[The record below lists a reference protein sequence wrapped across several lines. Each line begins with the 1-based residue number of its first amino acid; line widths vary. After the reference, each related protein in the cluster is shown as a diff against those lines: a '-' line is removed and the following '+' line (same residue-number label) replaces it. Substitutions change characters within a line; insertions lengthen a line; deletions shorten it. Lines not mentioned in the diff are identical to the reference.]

1 MDRMMDRIKY
11 YRQRSGQTQ
20 AQVANK
26 LGVAVSNYQKYE
38 LGEREPSEKTL
49 PALADALGC
58 SAYSLRESDK
68 ERFIRMYNKCV
79 REVAMHRWDS
89 YTFNADD
96 FPSYD
101 ISEDIMAYFAE
112 YFNQIEEVN
121 PELYRTWQLVTDY
134 PDALFRAAELLEQ
147 AQKADQRT
155 ALEIDFGSLI
165 TREHPVHFWYFIIF
179 GYIFLDLFVGETS
192 SAKIAADFQRY
203 MCEAFEGCEEIG
215 DGEAFAEYI
224 HRICIPFFDYV
235 LTAVEYMVDE
245 HATLETSFQE
255 TVVGAL
261 CEIEIVDFSAE
272 LKCFYPAKSNGVAA
286 SDGAQ
291 VEPQTD
297 L

>member
-1 MDRMMDRIKY
+1 MDRIMDRIKY

-68 ERFIRMYNKCV
+68 ERFIRVYNKYV
-79 REVAMHRWDS
+79 REVSMHRWDS

-96 FPSYD
+96 FLAYD
-101 ISEDIMAYFAE
+101 IGEDIMAYFTE
-112 YFNQIEEVN
+112 YFNQIEEAN
-121 PELYRTWQLVTDY
+121 PELYSAWQLVTDY
-134 PDALFRAAELLEQ
+134 PDALFRVVELLEQ
-147 AQKADQRT
+147 AQKAVQHDT
-155 ALEIDFGSLI
+155 LEADFGPLI
-165 TREHPVHFWYFIIF
+165 TKEHPVHFWYFIIF
-179 GYIFLDLFVGETS
+179 GYIFLDLFAGETS
-192 SAKIAADFQRY
+192 SAKLAADFQRY
-203 MCEAFEGCEEIG
+203 MREAFEDCAEIG

-245 HATLETSFQE
+245 HTTLEAAFQE
-255 TVVGAL
+255 TVVGQL
-261 CEIEIVDFSAE
+261 HEIEIVDFNAE
-272 LKCFYPAKSNGVAA
+272 LKCFCPVQP
-286 SDGAQ
+286 DGAGTSAGPQ
-291 VEPQTD
+291 VEPQAD